1 MHGCRKL
8 SDQDRADILALKGQI
23 VSRDVA
29 TRYGISSQ
37 TVYGIW
43 QGRLIQRA
51 MAKRKKRVTEKDRDL
66 IITMKANGASIRE
79 MVEASG
85 FGDST
90 VLLVIRDARAEGD
103 RRLNRSAVVAD
114 TAGAGAS
121 ESPAC
126 SPAPAAPPA
135 RMMVKLNDTVRRMR
149 DSFKARG
156 MAPEM
161 ALREA
166 LRIYAGSAVDARGG
180 SRAAGGGEVRS
191 FHGRTLPQ
199 SEGA

>member
-1 MHGCRKL
+1 MKGFRKL
-8 SDQDRADILALKGQI
+8 TDEDRANILALKGQI

-51 MAKRKKRVTEKDRDL
+51 MTKRKKRLTDKDRDL
-66 IITMKANGASIRE
+66 IITMKADGANIRQ

-90 VLLVIRDARAEGD
+90 VLLVIREARAEGD
-103 RRLNRSAVVAD
+103 RRLIPSAVVAD
-114 TAGAGAS
+114 TAGAGVS
-121 ESPAC
+121 KSPVS
-126 SPAPAAPPA
+126 SPAPAFPP

-149 DSFKARG
+149 DSLRAKG
-156 MAPEM
+156 MAPDL

-191 FHGRTLPQ
+191 FHAQNMTESGR
-199 SEGA
+199 